1 MWWGGRRCG
10 AREVCKGA
18 CRQSAHLH
26 RRPRVLVDDIR
37 GDEAPRVRAQT
48 QAAAIPIADHIAR
61 HTAGTATANGDA
73 GHLIREDVVVDDR
86 ALPVLAD
93 QDARVAAVV
102 YPIALDEGGALLED
116 GDARAPVAEDVV
128 ILDASAAALRDEHAC
143 Y

>member
-1 MWWGGRRCG
+1 MTLCRRCP
-10 AREVCKGA
+10 RPHT
-18 CRQSAHLH
+18 HLH

-37 GDEAPRVRAQT
+37 GDEAPRVRAQA

-61 HTAGTATANGDA
+61 HTARAATPNGDA